1 MFGLLASS
9 SGGAPAVLLVIYIAI
24 IVVLIA
30 GVWKLFEKAGQFGW
44 AAIIPIYN
52 YYVMLKVVKRPGWW
66 LLLFLIPIVGF
77 VIEIIVAIDI
87 AKSFGKSGGYAVGII
102 FLPFIFLPMLGFGD
116 AVYTPIQR

>member
-1 MFGLLASS
+1 
-9 SGGAPAVLLVIYIAI
+9 
-24 IVVLIA
+24 
-30 GVWKLFEKAGQFGW
+30 VWKLFVKAGQFGW

-77 VIEIIVAIDI
+77 VFGIIVAIDI

-102 FLPFIFLPMLGFGD
+102 FLPYIFLPMLGFGD